1 MKVRK
6 LISRLLQYDMEAN
19 IELTIFA
26 VDEEQEQFICLL
38 KDKHLE
44 GGDSEPSD
52 RGICRIIFEPKD
64 FKGFD
69 KSTLLESLE
78 NEEFYFEEYKKT
90 NNIKDKEDFDESK
103 RKRL

>member
-6 LISRLLQYDMEAN
+6 LINRLLQYDMEAN

-26 VDEEQEQFICLL
+26 VDEEQEQFTCLL
-38 KDKHLE
+38 KDRHLE
-44 GGDSEPSD
+44 GGSSGPSD
-52 RGICRIIFEPKD
+52 GGLCRIIFEPKD

-78 NEEFYFEEYKKT
+78 NEEFYF
-90 NNIKDKEDFDESK
+90 F
-103 RKRL
+103 